1 MERETQILNK
11 ELFLPSSLLNDIE
24 FDELDKEL
32 QSKEVKENN
41 EINGSNII
49 PKK

>member
-1 MERETQILNK
+1 MERETQNFKK
-11 ELFLPSSLLNDIE
+11 ELFLPTSLLNDIE

-32 QSKEVKENN
+32 QSKEDKENK
-41 EINGSNII
+41 EIKGSIF

>member
-1 MERETQILNK
+1 MERETQNFKK

-32 QSKEVKENN
+32 QSTEVKENS
-41 EINGSNII
+41 EIKNCTIEN
-49 PKK
+49 K

>member
-1 MERETQILNK
+1 MEKEIQNFKK

-32 QSKEVKENN
+32 QSKEVQENF
-41 EINGSNII
+41 EINGSISPI
-49 PKK
+49 K

>member
-1 MERETQILNK
+1 MEKETQNFKK

-32 QSKEVKENN
+32 QSKEDKENN
-41 EINGSNII
+41 EIKGSISPI
-49 PKK
+49 K